1 MRVYRLGTVIS
12 HSDMKRL
19 VMPWYAP
26 AEGHLRLE
34 VIVMRLCGT
43 AWLVSVLVQVVRGDP
58 RPALHGRG
66 AVVLIA
72 LVALYAFAV
81 WSRPW
86 TAVPTRSRVAAL
98 AGVTVAGAVLA
109 ALQPDAGTWPT
120 APLLVGLIAAWCLE
134 RRAAVL
140 TLAFSVGTLV
150 TVAGIDDRSGSV
162 VAILTTAVPWFLI
175 LRLLRELGLNRD
187 ALEESRAAEAEA
199 AAEAE
204 RARLAREMHDILAHS
219 LSALALQLE
228 SARLLAVREG
238 TAGEL
243 TRAIDRAHQLAA
255 TGLQEARSAV
265 AAARG
270 EELPGP
276 DRIGALA
283 GAFAQQSGLPVDVAV
298 TGEPRPLAP
307 DARLTVYRTVQE
319 ALTNIRRHATP
330 DHVRIELSYRP
341 DDTVVVVEDRAPVTV
356 PAPQNTGLSGA
367 AGYGLTGMR
376 ERAELLGG
384 ELTAGPTGTGFRVE
398 LRLPA

>member
-1 MRVYRLGTVIS
+1 MSRFDL
-12 HSDMKRL
+12 KWL

-43 AWLVSVLVQVVRGDP
+43 AWLVSVLVQVLRGDP
-58 RPALHGRG
+58 RPGLHGRG
-66 AVVLIA
+66 VVVLTA

-86 TAVPTRSRVAAL
+86 TAVATRARIVAL

-120 APLLVGLIAAWCLE
+120 APLLVGLIAAWCLQ

-140 TLAFSVGTLV
+140 TLAFSVGVLV
-150 TVAGIDDRSGSV
+150 TVAVSDGHSNSV

-175 LRLLRELGLNRD
+175 VRLLRELGLNRD
-187 ALEESRAAEAEA
+187 ALELSRAAEAEA

-228 SARLLAVREG
+228 SARLLAVRQG
-238 TAGEL
+238 IGGEL

-255 TGLQEARSAV
+255 TGLHEARSAV

-270 EELPGP
+270 DELPGP

-298 TGEPRPLAP
+298 KGEPRPLAP

-330 DHVRIELSYRP
+330 EHVTIELSYRP
-341 DDTVVVVEDRAPVTV
+341 DDTVVVIEDRAPVTA
-356 PAPQNTGLSGA
+356 PALASVGLLGA
-367 AGYGLTGMR
+367 GGYGLTGMR

-384 ELTAGPTGTGFRVE
+384 ELTAEATGNGFRVE